1 MVLVIS
7 VRHTHSGLKQLLAP
21 AALAWPLNCVVFGKQ
36 MPEKKMLKKFPLF
49 NLFSRVLGDSDPT
62 GQLSGFVPLPE
73 KPLCTLT
80 AAQRFGDS

>member
-36 MPEKKMLKKFPLF
+36 MPEKKCVKKVSSL
-49 NLFSRVLGDSDPT
+49 
-62 GQLSGFVPLPE
+62 
-73 KPLCTLT
+73 
-80 AAQRFGDS
+80 